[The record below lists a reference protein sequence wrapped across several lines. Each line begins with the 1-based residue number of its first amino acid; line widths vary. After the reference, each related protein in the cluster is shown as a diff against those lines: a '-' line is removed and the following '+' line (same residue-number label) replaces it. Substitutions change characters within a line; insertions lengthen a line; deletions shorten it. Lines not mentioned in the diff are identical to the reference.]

1 MSEDKLLSAPNVSES
16 LKESENNFDDTKPK
30 MNFSKSRIEKT
41 RKKFNGLR
49 HKFSK
54 SNINLYERKTKRIF
68 LHQK

>member
-41 RKKFNGLR
+41 RKTSNGLR